1 MSHADTTMTRPGDG
15 ARSEFAFWRD
25 HTTISLQPV
34 AAPSIL
40 GLYGFAV
47 ATFMVAANLAGWY
60 GDGIT
65 TPLILFPFVLT
76 FGGIAQLLAA
86 MWAYRARDGLATGIH
101 GAWGSFWIAYG
112 VYQLLVA
119 VAVLPA
125 TSANA
130 DAAVAFGYWFIG
142 LAAITWVGFVA
153 ALAENLANSLFL
165 LALAAG
171 STLLAIGYTVGI
183 PSLVTVG
190 AICWVASAV
199 LAWYT
204 ASAMVLQGTTKRVM
218 LPMGARGQ
226 PQAPGALIPRQPI
239 QYEAGEPGV
248 KIGQ

>member
-1 MSHADTTMTRPGDG
+1 MTHSGSTAARTGDG

-60 GDGIT
+60 GDGIN

-112 VYQLLVA
+112 IYQLLVA
-119 VAVLPA
+119 LAVLPPPA
-125 TSANA
+125 ANV

-171 STLLAIGYTVGI
+171 STLLAIGFTTAISG
-183 PSLVTVG
+183 LVIVG
-190 AICWVASAV
+190 AILWIASAV
-199 LAWYT
+199 LAWYI
-204 ASAMVLQGTTKRVM
+204 ASAMVLQSSTKRVM

-226 PQAPGALIPRQPI
+226 PQAPGAFVPRQPI